1 MIIKIFFKKK
11 EGNQRRPAAPAAVWR
26 WRGVGWE
33 KKKQKTSASRGA
45 ATPPIVG
52 VDGAPLRFLSID
64 RTLIGLNRATTR
76 TNDSH
81 FSIVCQRCNESIVID
96 CQWRSIPKRS
106 TRSSCA
112 FIETVTFF
120 YFHIWRIW
128 NEFHLVLFA
137 FAEFYRVLPSFTNF
151 YWVLLSSI
159 CFYRILPMFTRFYRV
174 LLFYLVLS
182 AFTEFYRVLLG
193 FTEFYRVL
201 LSFT

>member
-128 NEFHLVLFA
+128 NEFHLVLSA
-137 FAEFYRVLPSFTNF
+137 FAEFCRVLPSFTE
-151 YWVLLSSI
+151 
-159 CFYRILPMFTRFYRV
+159 FYRV
-174 LLFYLVLS
+174 LLAFTEFYLVLS
-182 AFTEFYRVLLG
+182 AFTEFYRCLLG
-193 FTEFYRVL
+193 FTEFYC
-201 LSFT
+201 FT